1 MALGTGVVAAV
12 AAYLLG
18 AVPSGLIVSRLVAGV
33 DVRQY
38 GSGRTG
44 ATNVARAIGWGPA
57 VIVLLADALKGLLAL
72 WVGRL
77 FVGGAVDAYPFV
89 DAIAG
94 IAVLVGHN
102 WPIYVGFRGGRGV
115 ATGIGIMLAVSPV
128 ITVAGV
134 LVAILVVLLTD
145 IVALGSVASAVAAV
159 VLVLAA
165 IAQGALPAGY
175 VVLVG
180 LGALLIIVR
189 HVDNLG
195 RALRGQER
203 RIGLRPKVAAAL
215 RRAVAGGGRSGA

>member
-94 IAVLVGHN
+94 IAVLV
-102 WPIYVGFRGGRGV
+102 
-115 ATGIGIMLAVSPV
+115 
-128 ITVAGV
+128 
-134 LVAILVVLLTD
+134 AILVVLLTD

-203 RIGLRPKVAAAL
+203 RLGLRPKVAAAL